1 MGSGPAP
8 RGALAACAATLLAAA
23 LTGCSGPDR
32 DAGHD
37 TAPERA
43 SGPAAGTPPPAT
55 GAAPAP
61 RPTPPEDLCTALIT
75 HWAGVALDGDGAG
88 GDPVG
93 LDYQSMGLSGDQY
106 EILRAVLADARAER
120 RAEAPE
126 GTAAADAAARRLAAR
141 GARERCAA
149 HHRSA
154 ATATA
159 TGGPWG

>member
-32 DAGHD
+32 DAGRD
-37 TAPERA
+37 TP
-43 SGPAAGTPPPAT
+43 AGTSPPPA

-61 RPTPPEDLCTALIT
+61 RPTSPEDLCTALIT
-75 HWAGVALDGDGAG
+75 HWAGVVLDGDGA

-93 LDYQSMGLSGDQY
+93 LDYQSMGLSGDQN
-106 EILRAVLADARAER
+106 EILRAVLADARAEG
-120 RAEAPE
+120 RAKAPE
-126 GTAAADAAARRLAAR
+126 GASAADAAARRVVDR

>member
-23 LTGCSGPDR
+23 LTGCSGTGR

-37 TAPERA
+37 T
-43 SGPAAGTPPPAT
+43 AAGTPPPAT
-55 GAAPAP
+55 GATPAP
-61 RPTPPEDLCTALIT
+61 RPTPPEDLCAALIT
-75 HWAGVALDGDGAG
+75 HWAGVVLDGDGA

-93 LDYQSMGLSGDQY
+93 LDYQSMGLSGDQN
-106 EILRAVLADARAER
+106 EILRAVLADARAEG
-120 RAEAPE
+120 RAKAPE
-126 GTAAADAAARRLAAR
+126 GAAAADTAARRLAAR
-141 GARERCAA
+141 EARERCAA